1 MNFRFARFGLA
12 TLIMGSLVSYGIAAE
27 PTYFKYKSSTASEHR
42 QLLLR
47 SVENPHPYPITAETQ
62 DHEINLE
69 SFCRG
74 YLWNDPP
81 WTSPFTELFELTTP
95 TFVQTGGSV
104 SAMKVRKWQ
113 FKWDYITREEGWLR
127 SNPEGGPYDRTRQ
140 DWANCEVTSAE
151 FDLTGGNNPPGGG

>member
-1 MNFRFARFGLA
+1 MSFRILEMSFVAISLGA
-12 TLIMGSLVSYGIAAE
+12 IMPLGIVNEAD
-27 PTYFKYKSSTASEHR
+27 YFKYKSSLTTEHK
-42 QLLLR
+42 QILLR
-47 SVENPHPYPITAETQ
+47 SVANPTVNPTTAETQ
-62 DHEINLE
+62 DHQIDLL

-81 WTSPFTELFELTTP
+81 WTTPFVELFEWTTP
-95 TFVQTGGSV
+95 TFVQTGGTV

-113 FKWDYITREEGWLR
+113 FEWDYITREEGWLR

-151 FDLTGGNNPPGGG
+151 FDLTGGNEPPGGG